1 MRELVFDFI
10 KRLFQQEK
18 IEKTIGVAVESIRAP
33 LAPLFSPRGSGPSL
47 SHRASSTA
55 ITIRRRA
62 LAAGNAGQTPG
73 GSIAIRGSTPCKASC
88 WRGCPGDQGRMG
100 GSDLT
105 SDADRCR
112 KYRSRNPEQSSSPR
126 IPAGRRTLLVLNH
139 ESGTGGEAVLKRDI
153 LHAAYCPGHVSSV
166 FAFALW
172 SHPIELVRVPG
183 QSVLQL
189 I

>member
-1 MRELVFDFI
+1 M
-10 KRLFQQEK
+10 
-18 IEKTIGVAVESIRAP
+18 S
-33 LAPLFSPRGSGPSL
+33 
-47 SHRASSTA
+47 
-55 ITIRRRA
+55 
-62 LAAGNAGQTPG
+62 AAEAFF
-73 GSIAIRGSTPCKASC
+73 

-112 KYRSRNPEQSSSPR
+112 KYPSSRSRNPEQSSSPR
-126 IPAGRRTLLVLNH
+126 IPASRGATNPPRV
-139 ESGTGGEAVLKRDI
+139 ESRIRDGWDAVLKRDI

>member
-1 MRELVFDFI
+1 VLQQAHNSTPKTPPEAGKGGGGFLTVHPLH
-10 KRLFQQEK
+10 LFGQPE
-18 IEKTIGVAVESIRAP
+18 
-33 LAPLFSPRGSGPSL
+33 
-47 SHRASSTA
+47 
-55 ITIRRRA
+55 A
-62 LAAGNAGQTPG
+62 LGGCFFKCSFNGADPG
-73 GSIAIRGSTPCKASC
+73 GIDRHQRINPMQSKLLERL
-88 WRGCPGDQGRMG
+88 PGDQGRMG

-105 SDADRCR
+105 SDADRLVENTLHR
-112 KYRSRNPEQSSSPR
+112 VRAILSSLLVLEYQR
-126 IPAGRRTLLVLNH
+126 QEGRRTLLVLNH
-139 ESGTGGEAVLKRDI
+139 ESGTGGDAVLKRDI